1 MKNSYQIK
9 LANNIIEQERR
20 LQEDKIEK
28 VAVGAIIS
36 ADQRVLVLKRQ
47 ANDFMGDLV
56 ELPSGGVD
64 LNETIY
70 NSLLREIQE
79 ETGIIIQR
87 EKIKF
92 VNSFDYTS
100 GSGKRARQLNFDILL
115 LYLPEIKI
123 NLEEHSEFF
132 WISLD
137 ELDNYNISVE
147 TKECIIKAL
156 SKK

>member
-1 MKNSYQIK
+1 
-9 LANNIIEQERR
+9 
-20 LQEDKIEK
+20 
-28 VAVGAIIS
+28 
-36 ADQRVLVLKRQ
+36 
-47 ANDFMGDLV
+47 MGDLV

-100 GSGKRARQLNFDILL
+100 DSGKRARQLNFDILL
-115 LYLPEIKI
+115 LYQPEIKI
-123 NLEEHSEFF
+123 NLEEHAEFF